1 MSLSKLN
8 KALFR
13 AKYGD
18 QIYDA
23 MIAAE
28 NVIVT
33 DEGTEKS
40 LADVILTL
48 ALKSE
53 LPTNLSEL
61 TNGPG
66 YQTQSQVEALIGTA
80 IGAVYKPAGSIAFAN
95 LPALTAAN
103 LGKVY
108 NITDAFT
115 TTADFVE
122 GAGKKYKAGADVG
135 IIGIEE
141 EGETVYKYNVFANF
155 VDLAG
160 YIEKVAGATAGNL
173 AIFKADGSIEDSN
186 KKPSD
191 FVEKET
197 GKGLSTNDYDDT
209 EKQKVSEAYAAKH
222 SHSNKDLLDTYT
234 QTEEDLADAVTKKH
248 SHANASVLDGITA
261 EKVSAWD
268 AAGHIY
274 ASQTQPA
281 NLKNGDLW
289 LQTFAAE

>member
-1 MSLSKLN
+1 MALSKAN
-8 KALFR
+8 KAIFR

-18 QIYDA
+18 QLYEA

-33 DEGTEKS
+33 DEGVEKS

-80 IGAVYKPAGSIAFAN
+80 IGAVYKPAGSVAFAS

-115 TTADFVE
+115 TTSDFIE

-135 IIGIEE
+135 IIGIED
-141 EGETVYKYNVFANF
+141 GGTTTYKYNVFANF
-155 VDLAG
+155 VDLSG

-173 AIFKADGSIEDSN
+173 PKLKADGSIEDSN
-186 KKPSD
+186 VAVENVLVKPATATNGNLASFDANKQPVDSGVSATGVSTHMSD
-191 FVEKET
+191 T
-197 GKGLSTNDYDDT
+197 
-209 EKQKVSEAYAAKH
+209 VSH
-222 SHSNKDLLDTYT
+222 
-234 QTEEDLADAVTKKH
+234 
-248 SHANASVLDGITA
+248 ITA
-261 EKVSAWD
+261 AERTKWNG
-268 AAGHIY
+268 AAHIY
-274 ASQTQPA
+274 ASETQPE
-281 NLKNGDLW
+281 NLQNGDLW
-289 LQTFAAE
+289 LQTFEE

>member
-1 MSLSKLN
+1 MALSKAN
-8 KALFR
+8 KAIFR

-18 QIYDA
+18 QLYDA

-33 DEGTEKS
+33 DEGVEKS

-48 ALKSE
+48 ALKNE
-53 LPTNLSEL
+53 IPTNLSEL

-80 IGAVYKPAGSIAFAN
+80 IGAVYKPAGSVAFAS

-115 TTADFVE
+115 TTSDFIE

-141 EGETVYKYNVFANF
+141 GGETVYKYNVFANF
-155 VDLAG
+155 VDLSG
-160 YIEKVAGATAGNL
+160 YIEKVAGATAGNFAML
-173 AIFKADGSIEDSN
+173 KADGTIEDTG

-191 FVEKET
+191 FVAAVA
-197 GKGLSTNDYDDT
+197 GKGLSTNDYDNT
-209 EKQKVSEAYAAKH
+209 EKQKVTDAYGAMH
-222 SHSNKDLLDTYT
+222 SHSNKALLDTYT
-234 QTEEDLADAVTKKH
+234 QTEANLADAVSKKH
-248 SHANASVLDGITA
+248 SHANSAVLDGITA
-261 EKVSAWD
+261 EKVTAWD
-268 AAGHIY
+268 SAGHVY
-274 ASQTQPA
+274 ASATQPA
-281 NLKNGDLW
+281 NLQNGDLW
-289 LQTFAAE
+289 LQTFEE